1 MNKIQALFF
10 LLMAV
15 CLCDIAGAAQ
25 MPADANLQMEG
36 RAVISKNDM
45 AGARQAAVKNAQEKA
60 ILEVAAKL
68 LSDRASDEKFQALK
82 SMLIGKTER
91 YVKNYR
97 IISETSHQNEYVASV
112 NIVVVQAAV
121 RDDLIRMGILHDK
134 EKPND
139 AKVHLSLKGVKKYAD
154 FAQLKIFLQSR
165 AKIVKS
171 IYPCSLEWRNARCE
185 LVITGGVPTLV
196 AELETTGRYDVETPA
211 RTNDADV
218 INLRMKEEA
227 Q

>member
-10 LLMAV
+10 LLMTV
-15 CLCDIAGAAQ
+15 CLCDFAGAAQ
-25 MPADANLQMEG
+25 MPADANLQIEG

-68 LSDRASDEKFQALK
+68 LSNRAADEKFQALK
-82 SMLIGKTER
+82 SVLIGKTER

-97 IISETSHQNEYVASV
+97 IMSETSHQNEYVASV
-112 NIVVVQAAV
+112 NVVVVQAAV
-121 RDDLIRMGILHDK
+121 RDDLIRMGILHDQ
-134 EKPND
+134 ERLND
-139 AKVHLSLKGVKKYAD
+139 EKVHLSLKGVKKYAD
-154 FAQLKIFLQSR
+154 FSQLKIFLQSR

-171 IYPCSLEWRNARCE
+171 MYPCSLESRNVQCE
-185 LVITGGVPTLV
+185 LVITGGVPNLA
-196 AELETTGRYDVETPA
+196 AELKRTGRYDVETPA
-211 RTNDADV
+211 RTNNTDV